1 MYSAGLTYP
10 STFQPIQI
18 PRRHPPPLAQRERS
32 TSAPN
37 VCYNMVGNQGGIDT
51 ALEDWSYRIK
61 AHNIAAT
68 GTLSYP
74 FTILHEFQ
82 FKYRLC
88 KMKWLSIGYYVSLT
102 FIDNFLFSFFFINQI
117 KCTKF
122 HFFGVVCSFCFLFFP
137 FACCN
142 FLLNHTKKNPEN
154 KPKPFK
160 IRCVWGNPA
169 CTQNHRNPTIKSSK
183 KKKQKKQNTTQ
194 KLA

>member
-74 FTILHEFQ
+74 FTLLHEFQ

-88 KMKWLSIGYYVSLT
+88 KMKWLSIGYYVIISLT
-102 FIDNFLFSFFFINQI
+102 FIDNFCFRFLFINQI

-122 HFFGVVCSFCFLFFP
+122 HFFFW
-137 FACCN
+137 
-142 FLLNHTKKNPEN
+142 
-154 KPKPFK
+154 
-160 IRCVWGNPA
+160 RCVFILFSFLSV
-169 CTQNHRNPTIKSSK
+169 CLLQFFC
-183 KKKQKKQNTTQ
+183 
-194 KLA
+194 

>member
-74 FTILHEFQ
+74 LTLLHEFQ
-82 FKYRLC
+82 FEYRLC
-88 KMKWLSIGYYVSLT
+88 KKKWLSIGYYVIISLT
-102 FIDNFLFSFFFINQI
+102 FIGNFLFSFFLSTILSARNFI
-117 KCTKF
+117 
-122 HFFGVVCSFCFLFFP
+122 FFGVVCSFCFLFFP
-137 FACCN
+137 LACCN
-142 FLLNHTKKNPEN
+142 FFVKPHQKNPEN
-154 KPKPFK
+154 KKPKPSK
-160 IRCVWGNPA
+160 SAVCGGILRVHKTTE
-169 CTQNHRNPTIKSSK
+169 TQP
-183 KKKQKKQNTTQ
+183 
-194 KLA
+194 

>member
-82 FKYRLC
+82 FKYQLC
-88 KMKWLSIGYYVSLT
+88 KMKWLSIGYYISLT
-102 FIDNFLFSFFFINQI
+102 FIDNFLFSFFLSTKLSARNFIFLAL
-117 KCTKF
+117 CV
-122 HFFGVVCSFCFLFFP
+122 HFVFFSFRLPVAIFC
-137 FACCN
+137 
-142 FLLNHTKKNPEN
+142 
-154 KPKPFK
+154 
-160 IRCVWGNPA
+160 
-169 CTQNHRNPTIKSSK
+169 
-183 KKKQKKQNTTQ
+183 
-194 KLA
+194 